1 MGVMSDLYRG
11 NTDFDFPR
19 LWKRVGVVSMVL
31 IVISIGSMV
40 TRGVNLA
47 IDFEGGSVWEIPSAD
62 FTEAKARE
70 ALAPYGTDIV
80 ERFQEATTTEGGRV
94 VRVSGRVDN
103 VEEGA
108 KAADALA
115 EAAGLEKGEVKVNTV
130 GPSWGSDITGQARL
144 SLVVFMVLVAA
155 YIAWRLEMR
164 MAIAALLAVIH
175 DIIITVGVY
184 SVFQIE
190 VTPATVI
197 SFLTILGFSLYDTI
211 VVYDRVQENATRF
224 SRGGQYTYT
233 AIMRRSLNQ
242 VFMRSVNTTMV
253 TIIPVLSI
261 LIVGQ
266 FVFGQET
273 LGDFSL
279 ALLIGLVSGTYS
291 SLFVAPPL
299 TAWLKERETRWEQ
312 IRERLV
318 AKGVDVSDTAWH
330 GVRTTSGGGRAVPA
344 RPSSGAKRTAS
355 GRSTSTAVLDPDAR
369 TASDA
374 DSTVDSDS
382 TADPDD
388 GAKTKE
394 GTSPA
399 NSGDAAPEPASAAE
413 GASRS
418 GDASSSTVVRNPYG
432 SAHPPRPRKTK
443 KKR

>member
-11 NTDFDFPR
+11 NTDFDFPK
-19 LWKRVGVVSMVL
+19 LWTRVGIVSIVL

-62 FTEAKARE
+62 FTEAQARE
-70 ALAPYGTDIV
+70 ALAPYGADIV

-94 VRVSGRVDN
+94 VRVSGRVNN
-103 VEEGA
+103 VKEGA
-108 KAADALA
+108 EAADALA
-115 EAAGLEKGEVKVNTV
+115 EAAGLQKGEVKVNTV

-144 SLVVFMVLVAA
+144 SLIVFMVLVAA
-155 YIAWRLEMR
+155 YIAWRLETR

-224 SRGGQYTYT
+224 SRSGQYTYT

-266 FVFGQET
+266 FLFGQET

-279 ALLIGLVSGTYS
+279 ALLIGLISGTYS

-299 TAWLKERETRWEQ
+299 TAWLKERESRWRQ

-330 GVRTTSGGGRAVPA
+330 GVSTPSGGGRAVPA
-344 RPSSGAKRTAS
+344 RPSRAAARGTSPSKPAQSKS
-355 GRSTSTAVLDPDAR
+355 GRTAVLDPDAD
-369 TASDA
+369 ASGNETTVGEGPADA
-374 DSTVDSDS
+374 SP
-382 TADPDD
+382 AD
-388 GAKTKE
+388 
-394 GTSPA
+394 TSPA
-399 NSGDAAPEPASAAE
+399 DESPSGTSSPPAP
-413 GASRS
+413 
-418 GDASSSTVVRNPYG
+418 RNPYG